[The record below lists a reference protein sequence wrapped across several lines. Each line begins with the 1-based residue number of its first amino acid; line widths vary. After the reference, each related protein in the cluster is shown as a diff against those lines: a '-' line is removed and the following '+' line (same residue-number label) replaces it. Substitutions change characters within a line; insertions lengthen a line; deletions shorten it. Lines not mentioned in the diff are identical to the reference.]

1 MVICCPGTGIGSCRS
16 PTKQK
21 KIPAK
26 KNTKQKIKLE
36 QHVVGDASTQ
46 RLPTLFEMMLSLKV
60 RHSQIND
67 SGKSTVKLS
76 EQVGFRKILSL
87 LQSED
92 AEVQIHA
99 VKVVANLAAEE
110 ANQEQI
116 VEVGGLTSL
125 LLLLKS
131 SEDEMI
137 RRVAASA
144 IANLAMNGEY
154 LMSLIN
160 STLIT
165 ETNKE
170 ELMDQRGITVLL
182 MIAADADDPQT
193 LCMVAGAIANL
204 CGNGINMDLDFNLLE
219 TRSLAL
225 SILVTA
231 FTLQDGTSHYLKGL
245 VLLCCYVI
253 IRACFFVFKAP
264 LVPDMNI
271 LNSGV
276 VAFSGGALAA

>member
-1 MVICCPGTGIGSCRS
+1 MILESRKLNSLNKWDFKRYCHCFNRGRS
-16 PTKQK
+16 
-21 KIPAK
+21 
-26 KNTKQKIKLE
+26 L
-36 QHVVGDASTQ
+36 
-46 RLPTLFEMMLSLKV
+46 V
-60 RHSQIND
+60 R
-67 SGKSTVKLS
+67 
-76 EQVGFRKILSL
+76 
-87 LQSED
+87 
-92 AEVQIHA
+92 IHA

-116 VEVGGLTSL
+116 VEAGGLTSL

-137 RRVAASA
+137 HRVAASA

-170 ELMDQRGITVLL
+170 QLMDQGALDITLG
-182 MIAADADDPQT
+182 
-193 LCMVAGAIANL
+193 VALGSATQISMFVIPLIVTNAWIL
-204 CGNGINMDLDFNLLE
+204 GINMDLDFNLLE
-219 TRSLAL
+219 TGSIAL

-253 IRACFFVFKAP
+253 IGACFFILKAL
-264 LVPDMNI
+264 LVPDTNI
-271 LNSGV
+271 LNSGA